1 MTKIG
6 VNTFDNFMG
15 KAIAIAKGEDVPNC
29 DVKIHFE
36 SIDGIFRLL
45 NPENRNLLKLIRDKK
60 PKSISDLAILSNRA
74 ESNLLRTLLK
84 FEAIGFIEFE
94 QDGRR
99 KIPKVKIDKF
109 TIEVDPFETNDKLV
123 A

>member
-6 VNTFDNFMG
+6 VSTFEDFMG
-15 KAIAIAKGEDVPNC
+15 TAIAIARGEDVPNR

-36 SIDGIFRLL
+36 SIDGLFRLL
-45 NPENRNLLKLIRDKK
+45 NPENRSLLKIIRDKE
-60 PKSISDLAILSNRA
+60 PKSISELALLSKRA
-74 ESNLLRTLLK
+74 ESNLLRTLMK

-94 QDGRR
+94 LDGRR